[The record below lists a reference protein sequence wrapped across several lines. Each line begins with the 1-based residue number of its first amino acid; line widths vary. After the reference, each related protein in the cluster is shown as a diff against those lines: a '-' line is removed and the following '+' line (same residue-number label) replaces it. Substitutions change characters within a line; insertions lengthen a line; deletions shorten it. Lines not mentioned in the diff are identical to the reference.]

1 MKQINHSAKN
11 IRIFLL
17 LLTAFSALVLWRGFR
32 GVDVPLKIKIGA
44 GIAVLALFFSL
55 LPRLFAPA
63 YRAIMAASGFVGNTI
78 FLVIAATVF
87 FVLLTPLSLVM
98 RLFGKA
104 FMPSHRDQGAASYF
118 ESPHTAHGYDKQ
130 Y

>member
-1 MKQINHSAKN
+1 MKKINCSAKN

-17 LLTAFSALVLWRGFR
+17 LLTAFSALILWQGFK
-32 GVDVPLKIKIGA
+32 GVDGLLKIKIIA
-44 GIAVLALFFSL
+44 AIAVMALFFSI

-63 YRAIMAASGFVGNTI
+63 YKAIMIASGFVGNTI

-87 FVLLTPLSLVM
+87 FVLLTPLSLIM
-98 RLFGKA
+98 RLFGKVFLA
-104 FMPSHRDQGAASYF
+104 SRYDKAAASYF
-118 ESPHTAHGYDKQ
+118 EIPQAVQGYDKQ

>member
-1 MKQINHSAKN
+1 MKKINYSAKN

-17 LLTAFSALVLWRGFR
+17 LLIIFSALLLWRGFK
-32 GVDVPLKIKIGA
+32 GVDHSLKMEIFA
-44 GIAVLALFFSL
+44 AIAVLALFFVV
-55 LPRLFAPA
+55 LPRWFAPA
-63 YRAIMAASGFVGNTI
+63 YKVIMAVSGFVGNAI

-98 RLFGKA
+98 RLFGKT
-104 FMPSHRDQGAASYF
+104 FMAVHYDKSAASYF
-118 ESPHTAHGYDKQ
+118 ENPQVAQNYDKQ

>member
-1 MKQINHSAKN
+1 MKKINSSAKN

-17 LLTAFSALVLWRGFR
+17 LLTVFSALILWRGFGR
-32 GVDVPLKIKIGA
+32 VDGPLKIKIFA
-44 GIAVLALFFSL
+44 AIAFGALFFSI
-55 LPRLFAPA
+55 LPRVFAPV
-63 YRAIMAASGFVGNTI
+63 YKAIMFVSGFVGNTI

-98 RLFGKA
+98 RLFGKE
-104 FMPSHRDQGAASYF
+104 FMAAHYDKAAESYF
-118 ESPHTAHGYDKQ
+118 ETPSIAQGFDKQ